1 MDMRQLK
8 YFLKVADLGS
18 ISKASDH
25 LHVAQSAVSMQIAG
39 LEQELGSQLFLRRST
54 GVELTEPGRLLYRH
68 ARLILR
74 QVEIAQEDVAKASDE
89 PAGTVT
95 LGLPSAVVEIVG
107 MAMIQACKERL
118 PMVRLQIIEGLSV
131 LLGEFTLSGRLDMSI
146 LFVEHAQRGLE
157 VLPILDEELFYVC
170 SPKSDF
176 VLEGRK
182 GITLL
187 EALRTPI
194 VAPAVG
200 NSMRAVVDAACAIE
214 ELSFEPVAEIDSLML
229 LKACV
234 IQNIAATFLPNIAAT
249 FLPSS
254 VALKEEAAGELSV
267 LKVRTEK
274 FTRPVSIC
282 TSSLN
287 AASSASEAVYQML
300 KNVTANLVRS
310 GLWQGARLR
319 A

>member
-1 MDMRQLK
+1 
-8 YFLKVADLGS
+8 
-18 ISKASDH
+18 
-25 LHVAQSAVSMQIAG
+25 
-39 LEQELGSQLFLRRST
+39 
-54 GVELTEPGRLLYRH
+54 
-68 ARLILR
+68 
-74 QVEIAQEDVAKASDE
+74 
-89 PAGTVT
+89 
-95 LGLPSAVVEIVG
+95 
-107 MAMIQACKERL
+107 
-118 PMVRLQIIEGLSV
+118 
-131 LLGEFTLSGRLDMSI
+131 
-146 LFVEHAQRGLE
+146 
-157 VLPILDEELFYVC
+157 
-170 SPKSDF
+170 
-176 VLEGRK
+176 
-182 GITLL
+182 
-187 EALRTPI
+187 
-194 VAPAVG
+194 
-200 NSMRAVVDAACAIE
+200 MRAVVDAACAIE

-234 IQNIAATFLPNIAAT
+234 IQNIAAT

>member
-18 ISKASDH
+18 ISKASDY

-39 LEQELGSQLFLRRST
+39 LEQELGSPLFLRRST

-74 QVEIAQEDVAKASDE
+74 QVQIAHEDVAKASVE

-107 MAMIQACKERL
+107 LAMIQACKEKL

-131 LLGEFTLSGRLDMSI
+131 LLGEFTLSGRLDISI
-146 LFVEHAQRGLE
+146 LFIEHAQRGLE
-157 VLPILDEELFYVC
+157 ILPILDEELFYVC
-170 SPKSDF
+170 SPRSKF
-176 VLEGRK
+176 ALEGRK
-182 GITLL
+182 SITLS
-187 EALRTPI
+187 EALQTPI
-194 VAPAVG
+194 VAPATG
-200 NSMRAVVDAACAIE
+200 NSMRAVVDAVCAAQA
-214 ELSFEPVAEIDSLML
+214 LVFEPVAEIDSLQL
-229 LKACV
+229 VKACV
-234 IQNIAATFLPNIAAT
+234 MRDMAAT

-254 VALKEEAAGELSV
+254 VIVKEEAADDLYV
-267 LKVRTEK
+267 VKVRAEN
-274 FTRPVSIC
+274 FTRPLSIC
-282 TSSLN
+282 TSTLN

-300 KNVTANLVRS
+300 KNVTTDLVRS
-310 GLWQGARLR
+310 GVWQGAYLR
-319 A
+319 T

>member
-74 QVEIAQEDVAKASDE
+74 QVEIAREDVAKASDE

-107 MAMIQACKERL
+107 MAMIQACKEKL

-131 LLGEFTLSGRLDMSI
+131 LLGEFTLSGRLDISI
-146 LFVEHAQRGLE
+146 LFIEHAQRGLE
-157 VLPILDEELFYVC
+157 ILPILDEELFYVC
-170 SPKSDF
+170 SAKSDF
-176 VLEGRK
+176 ALEGRK
-182 GITLL
+182 GITLS
-187 EALRTPI
+187 EALQTPI

-200 NSMRAVVDAACAIE
+200 NSMRSVVDAACAIE
-214 ELSFEPVAEIDSLML
+214 QLRFEPVAEIDSLML

-234 IQNIAATFLPNIAAT
+234 VQDIAAT

-254 VALKEEAAGELSV
+254 VAMKEEAAGDLSV
-267 LKVRTEK
+267 LRVRTEK

-300 KNVTANLVRS
+300 KTVTANLVRT
-310 GLWQGARLR
+310 GVWQGARLR